1 MSGSKE
7 RQTKTGYLFKKGR
20 GIKLAIFKPWAYRW
34 FSLDLETGIL
44 KYYEEIE
51 GYVIFIMNMVMIVN
65 IW

>member
-34 FSLDLETGIL
+34 FSLDLETGVL

-51 GYVIFIMNMVMIVN
+51 GYDMQ
-65 IW
+65 